1 MKRPLLLLFF
11 IVSGFLSAQI
21 EYHEFDS
28 QRIGQKRQLK
38 IQLPTNY
45 DADIEQHFPL
55 IVVLDGDYLFE
66 PVAGSVYYHS
76 YWEDMPNA
84 IVVGI
89 DQNDT
94 RNADVFH
101 EDINFLPTGSGLAF
115 YEFVANELIP
125 WLELNYRILNFRVI
139 VGHDQTANFLNYY
152 LLVKPPIFQ
161 GYISMSP
168 DLTPFMHGRL
178 EKVLGE
184 TKDKLYYYQATSKND
199 IAALHKP
206 IFDLNESLKAI
217 NNSNLNYFFDDF
229 EDATHYSL
237 AARAI
242 PKSLEKIFSVYSPIS
257 KMEYTDVIL
266 KKEDS
271 PYEYLVEKYKTIEEF
286 YAIKMNVRV
295 NDLIAISSACTDK
308 KDWKSLQ
315 KLGKLANDQYPTYM
329 LGEYYIA
336 QSLEMKG
343 EPKKALRTYEKAY
356 LLEEKGNVNKDII
369 LNRMN
374 KIKEDF
380 GY

>member
-1 MKRPLLLLFF
+1 MKRSFLLLFL

-21 EYHEFDS
+21 EYQEFDS

-38 IQLPTNY
+38 IQLPNNY
-45 DADIEQHFPL
+45 DADIEQYFPL
-55 IVVLDGDYLFE
+55 IIVLDGDYLFE
-66 PVAGSVYYHS
+66 PVAGSVSYHS
-76 YWEDMPNA
+76 HWEDMPNA

-89 DQNDT
+89 DQKNT

-101 EDINFLPTGSGLAF
+101 EDVNFLPTGSGLAF
-115 YEFVANELIP
+115 YEFIANELIP
-125 WLELNYRILNFRVI
+125 WLELNYRILNFKVI
-139 VGHDQTANFLNYY
+139 VGHDHTANFLNYY

-199 IAALHKP
+199 ISALHKS
-206 IFDLNESLKAI
+206 ISELNESLKTI

-229 EDATHYSL
+229 DDATHYSL

-257 KMEYTDVIL
+257 KMEYSEVIL
-266 KKEDS
+266 KKDS
-271 PYEYLVEKYKTIEEF
+271 PYDYLVEKYETIEDL

-295 NDLIAISSACTDK
+295 NDLIAISSACQEK

-315 KLGKLANDQYPTYM
+315 KLGKLAKDQYPTYM
-329 LGEYYIA
+329 LGEYYVA

-356 LLEEKGNVNKDII
+356 LLEEKGNVNKNII